1 MDHKRINHI
10 KTNLIEKSLKIWK
23 ILKIDFQNFHTSSK
37 ASKSTSQT
45 FLGSLHNKISCNTY
59 FMKYS
64 ERDISQCILALRNP
78 KKHVAVQNLST
89 YDAWKYIRKQSKN
102 NKLKI
107 KLQHGMMNLNYEMA
121 LTLCPIFKI
130 ILSGSKIKIQE
141 TLTTIPPI
149 HVYINRVN
157 NRSVLKIKDGYKL
170 ELQTPETMKLISTTK
185 KINRPRKNWRKS
197 VES

>member
-1 MDHKRINHI
+1 
-10 KTNLIEKSLKIWK
+10 
-23 ILKIDFQNFHTSSK
+23 
-37 ASKSTSQT
+37 
-45 FLGSLHNKISCNTY
+45 
-59 FMKYS
+59 
-64 ERDISQCILALRNP
+64 
-78 KKHVAVQNLST
+78 
-89 YDAWKYIRKQSKN
+89 
-102 NKLKI
+102 
-107 KLQHGMMNLNYEMA
+107 MMNLNYEMA

-141 TLTTIPPI
+141 TLRTIPPI
-149 HVYINRVN
+149 RVYINRVN